1 MSETRAFT
9 AVRQLRQALEQTAGA
24 LARPDLDGLLAS
36 EAATE
41 RALAG
46 LPWGTRPDGP
56 LEPALR
62 EEIDAARRALIRCT
76 RLGASL
82 QDFVRLSSVARQMP
96 GYGPAVVSESCA
108 GHALDEQV

>member
-1 MSETRAFT
+1 MTDTRAFT
-9 AVRQLRQALEQTAGA
+9 AVRQLRQAIEQTAAA
-24 LARPDLDGLLAS
+24 LARPDLDALLAS

-56 LEPALR
+56 LEPAVR
-62 EEIDAARRALIRCT
+62 EEIDAARRALVRCT

-82 QDFVRLSSVARQMP
+82 QDFIRVSALARQSP
-96 GYGPAVVSESCA
+96 GYGRA
-108 GHALDEQV
+108 GATSANAAHALDQRV